1 MPANTPI
8 YGFTYQ
14 CPGDTVDPADFATL
28 GGQIDA
34 VIAAQDTARN
44 NALNRYNTGP
54 LFGALQAVA
63 SGVEATLATPSYTFP
78 VSGLWVVR
86 GTVPNPG
93 FATVNMTRV
102 RIRHNATDYTGQTQ
116 NTEPNFGLEPWAAT
130 TLVATAGDTVQ
141 LRYLFNG
148 AGPVNVF
155 GEMTVRLLALR
166 N

>member
-14 CPGDTVDPADFATL
+14 CPGDTVDPADFALL

-34 VIAAQDTARN
+34 QITAQDTARN
-44 NALNRYNTGP
+44 DALNRYNSGTITGAP
-54 LFGALQAVA
+54 QAVVT
-63 SGVEATLATPSYTFP
+63 GVEATLATPSYTLP
-78 VSGLWVVR
+78 VSGIWIVR

-102 RIRHNATDYTGQTQ
+102 RIRHNATDYYGQTQ
-116 NTEPNFGLEPWAAT
+116 NTEPNAGLEPWAAQ
-130 TLVATAGDTVQ
+130 VVVGAAGDTVQ

-155 GEMTVRLLALR
+155 GEMTVRLHTVR